1 MSDQT
6 YILVPG
12 RTSKQGTGISEGK
25 FEANYQEQI
34 STLQMSPVDMEQRGL
49 ETGDRVRV
57 TSEWGEIEIQV
68 AAAKADELPE
78 GLLFMAYGDYS
89 SRLMGGDTH
98 GSGMPT
104 SKGLDV
110 TLKKVI
116 WRIAS
121 WAELRAGQNCELE

>member
-110 TLKKVI
+110 TLQKI
-116 WRIAS
+116 DS
-121 WAELRAGQNCELE
+121 